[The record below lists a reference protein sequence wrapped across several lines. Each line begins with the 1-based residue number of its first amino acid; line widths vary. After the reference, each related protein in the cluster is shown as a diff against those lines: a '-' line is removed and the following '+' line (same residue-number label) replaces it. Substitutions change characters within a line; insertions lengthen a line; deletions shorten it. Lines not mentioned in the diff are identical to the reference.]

1 MLTIVAVHSLK
12 IVGSRFL
19 SSKCCFQYDR
29 TVCNVEL
36 NGNGT
41 IRPGVYSLVELC
53 CKTFGLWQRRERLNK
68 SPCSKANNTNY
79 SK

>member
-41 IRPGVYSLVELC
+41 VLNYRL
-53 CKTFGLWQRRERLNK
+53 KTAVIMVTQRAFTIW
-68 SPCSKANNTNY
+68 CGAQV
-79 SK
+79 